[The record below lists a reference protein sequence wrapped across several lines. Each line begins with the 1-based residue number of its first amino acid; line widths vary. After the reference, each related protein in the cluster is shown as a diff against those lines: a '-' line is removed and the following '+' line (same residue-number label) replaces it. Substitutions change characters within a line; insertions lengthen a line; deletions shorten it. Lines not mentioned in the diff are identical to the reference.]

1 MEKEKKSIFLKI
13 IIVGDSSVGKTSVLN
28 RYLSGDFENETEVT
42 IGYDYKWKTI
52 IENNQKMK
60 TDIKNLREE
69 KEEFEE

>member
-1 MEKEKKSIFLKI
+1 MEKEKKSIFFKI

-52 IENNQKMK
+52 IENNQKIR
-60 TDIKNLREE
+60 IKIWDVAGFFN
-69 KEEFEE
+69 K